1 MPQRVKPLAVREAN
15 GRKMH
20 RSNAELAD
28 RAEREALVGGTS
40 DALEPPG
47 YLTTKE
53 LRKSFRRVVSLL
65 RGCSEQLCT
74 DMDVDAVARYCLEEQ
89 EYLAASRA
97 LRRARD
103 KGNADLR
110 AISELQRLKNNA
122 FKTVD
127 QSARTIGLTVDA
139 RLRFDLRE
147 PEVRTNRFKESL

>member
-1 MPQRVKPLAVREAN
+1 MPQRVKPIAVREAN

-28 RAEREALVGGTS
+28 RAEREAAIGGTS
-40 DALEPPG
+40 DNLEPPG

-53 LRKSFRRVVSLL
+53 LRASFRRVVALL
-65 RGCSEQLCT
+65 RGCSESLCT

-97 LRRARD
+97 LRRERAKKD
-103 KGNADLR
+103 ADIR

-147 PEVRTNRFKESL
+147 PEVRSNRFKEEL